1 MIGHKDISVRN
12 GGVEVV
18 VERLSE
24 GLVNKGYLVT
34 AYNRTDFKTKK
45 VSIFHGIK
53 MKYAPTLRI
62 KGLAAMSSSFFAT
75 IQALLD
81 KNDVFHFHAE
91 GPAAMAWIPKFFKK
105 RVIVTIHGLDHRRGK
120 WGKLACWYIKLGE
133 RIAVKN
139 ADEIIVLSRGL
150 QSYFKE
156 TYNRKTKLIPNGI
169 DVVHKKKVDKIKKW
183 GLDKNSYILYLGRIV
198 PEKGVKELVI
208 SYNKIKTK
216 KKLVIAGGSSDSNKY
231 LEEVKNISKD
241 NDNII
246 FTDFVVGGVLA
257 ELFSNAYIYVLPSK
271 LEGMPMSLLEAMAY
285 GNCCLVSDIPES
297 IDVIKENGVSFK
309 LSYTYDLS
317 EKLEYLCNN
326 IEIVDK
332 YKKKSSNYIYK
343 EYSWM
348 YVIKKVSEVYEMSD
362 NL

>member
-1 MIGHKDISVRN
+1 
-12 GGVEVV
+12 
-18 VERLSE
+18 
-24 GLVNKGYLVT
+24 
-34 AYNRTDFKTKK
+34 
-45 VSIFHGIK
+45 
-53 MKYAPTLRI
+53 
-62 KGLAAMSSSFFAT
+62 
-75 IQALLD
+75 
-81 KNDVFHFHAE
+81 
-91 GPAAMAWIPKFFKK
+91 MAWIPKFFKK
-105 RVIVTIHGLDHRRGK
+105 RVIVTIHGLDHRRRK

-169 DVVHKKKVDKIKKW
+169 DVVHKKKVDKIKKL

-246 FTDFVVGGVLA
+246 FTDFVVGDVLA

-343 EYSWM
+343 EYSWI